1 LKTTFNVSTE
11 LNKWKYIFPDKSR
24 GDSSVVLAFTAYL
37 LVSLLLYVFW
47 KPLALVFAILLACF
61 LLFLLA
67 KKLWANHTYR
77 RDYVKPS
84 QKHVKEVTVTELS
97 DRTYYK

>member
-1 LKTTFNVSTE
+1 MKIFNVSDE
-11 LNKWKYIFPDKSR
+11 LKKWKYIFPDSSR
-24 GDSSVVLAFTAYL
+24 KDSPILLAAVAYL
-37 LVSLLLYVFW
+37 LVSLLLFVFW
-47 KPLALVFAILLACF
+47 KPLTYVFAILLVCF

-67 KKLWANHTYR
+67 KKLWANHVYR

-97 DRTYYK
+97 DRPYYK